1 MRLTF
6 SELSLQRTSLIAW
19 TLAIAA
25 FVALVVAVYPSIAG
39 DDSLDAIYEG
49 LPPAAQQLLG
59 GSDATS
65 PVGYLNTQLYAFL
78 LPAVLLVFAF
88 GRSAATIAGEEEQ
101 RTLDLLL
108 AQPLARWLAYIEKA
122 VAVAIGLFVLS
133 VASLIP
139 LRVLNSSAGLD
150 IAVGNLIGQTTQ
162 MFLFCLALGMWTMAI
177 SSATGKRG
185 LGLAVVIGYTV
196 ASYLIYGL
204 AGTVSWLENIVPATP
219 WRWYAENQPLQNG
232 LGVEECL
239 VLLAATVVG
248 ALIGM
253 WFFNRRDLHA

>member
-1 MRLTF
+1 MKLTL
-6 SELSLQRTSLIAW
+6 SELSLQRKSLIAW
-19 TLAIAA
+19 SLAVAA
-25 FVALVVAVYPSIAG
+25 FVALVVAIYPSIAG

-78 LPAVLLVFAF
+78 LPAILLVFAL
-88 GRSAATIAGEEEQ
+88 GRSAGTIAGEEEQ

-108 AQPLARWLAYIEKA
+108 AQPLARWLAYVEKA
-122 VAVAIGLFVLS
+122 LAIAIGLFLLS

-139 LRVLNSSAGLD
+139 TLALKSWAELD
-150 IAVGNLIGQTTQ
+150 ISDANLIGQTAQ

-185 LGLAVVIGYTV
+185 LGLAIVTGYTV
-196 ASYLIYGL
+196 ASYLVYGL
-204 AGTVSWLENIVPATP
+204 ASTVSWLENIVPATP
-219 WRWYAENQPLQNG
+219 WRWYTDNQPLQNG
-232 LGVEECL
+232 AGTEECL
-239 VLLAATVVG
+239 VLLAAAIVG
-248 ALIGM
+248 ALVGI